1 MGTPEES
8 RGKIKAEIRV
18 MFIQVKEREAC
29 QEPAKHEE
37 EARISFSLSARGGN
51 LLCQH
56 PELGLLAPEPR
67 VNTLLLSEAP
77 GPSPFFWHL

>member
-8 RGKIKAEIRV
+8 RGRIKGRDRV
-18 MFIQVKEREAC
+18 IFIQVKERKAF

-37 EARISFSLSARGGN
+37 EARISFSLSACGGN
-51 LLCQH
+51 QLCQH

-67 VNTLLLSEAP
+67 VNTLLLSGAP
-77 GPSPFFWHL
+77 GPSPFF